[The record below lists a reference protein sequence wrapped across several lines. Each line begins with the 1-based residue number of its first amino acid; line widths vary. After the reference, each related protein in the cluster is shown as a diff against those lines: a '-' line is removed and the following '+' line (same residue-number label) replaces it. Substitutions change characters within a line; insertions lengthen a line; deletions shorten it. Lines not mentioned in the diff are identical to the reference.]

1 MHGMTKMQFYIQL
14 FGSGMNFYGGPGE
27 ATHKTYVKSASQKT
41 QRRFSKFAQQTATQF
56 YHMLLSSCAV
66 QNFTDNANCLVQVGC
81 EKIQEIIET
90 QRLDPD
96 DDATIVSSGKYEFI
110 LTPLIIEEMRDQHTV
125 TVLWHSKNTEKTNN
139 PNNKLCRD
147 LVCCLY

>member
-1 MHGMTKMQFYIQL
+1 MTKMQFYIQL

-27 ATHKTYVKSASQKT
+27 AAHKTFVKSAGQKT
-41 QRRFSKFAQQTATQF
+41 QRKVSEFAQQTATQY

-81 EKIQEIIET
+81 DKIQEIIET

-96 DDATIVSSGKYEFI
+96 DDVTIVLSGKYEII

-125 TVLWHSKNTEKTNN
+125 TVL
-139 PNNKLCRD
+139 
-147 LVCCLY
+147 